1 MARPIYKYQPINENP
16 DISIGVMLPFNKA
29 AAHRSYS
36 MNYISGS
43 AGTGGGVFAVSYTT
57 EEQALSNFKNLLLTT
72 KGERYM
78 QPNFGSSIRNLL
90 FENNT
95 AQIKEFLEE
104 ELKRDIEVWLPYIR
118 LNQLVVKRDPDQ
130 HTLRVQIHFRI
141 VTNEANLVINVL
153 ANENELSVSPITE
166 AAPTV
171 QGLVQV
177 DSFGGGGLG
186 GGGFVGGY

>member
-16 DISIGVMLPFNKA
+16 DISIGIMLPFNKT

-95 AQIKEFLEE
+95 RKLQEFL
-104 ELKRDIEVWLPYIR
+104 RDEINKDVEYWLPYIR
-118 LNQLVVKRDPDQ
+118 LTNLDITRDPEQHSISVKINFQITTTGANMVINILANENQLVVS
-130 HTLRVQIHFRI
+130 
-141 VTNEANLVINVL
+141 EAEVDTTQNLAL
-153 ANENELSVSPITE
+153 TQVS
-166 AAPTV
+166 
-171 QGLVQV
+171 
-177 DSFGGGGLG
+177 SFGG
-186 GGGFVGGY
+186 FGGY